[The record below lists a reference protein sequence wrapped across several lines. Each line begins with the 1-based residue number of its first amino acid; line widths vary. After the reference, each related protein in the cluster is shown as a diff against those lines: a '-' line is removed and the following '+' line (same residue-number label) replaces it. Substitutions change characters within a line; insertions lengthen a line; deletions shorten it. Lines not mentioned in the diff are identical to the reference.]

1 MSKLDRNLEALSA
14 YLDGEL
20 QVDERAQFE
29 KLLEKDEDLKRFYEE
44 LKRTRLVLRNT
55 PTLRAPRNYFLT
67 PAMVGQTGKP
77 KWAFPVFRFAS
88 AFAALLLV
96 LLFLGDYFVFQ
107 SPVLSSERSTLMAD
121 SIQSG
126 IEQPA
131 MAPEVVETEPQEVP
145 AEPLMLEVP
154 QEEEAAEGAVEENIS
169 PSKAPAPA
177 VEKALP
183 TQLLPSAEAG
193 EMLGS
198 MIEED
203 SQQLFESRAPT
214 VLSEGE
220 IQGVLSIWLLIRI
233 SEVALMIIAIS
244 TGIAAIYFYRKR

>member
-1 MSKLDRNLEALSA
+1 MSKSDRNLEALSA

-20 QVDERAQFE
+20 QGNERAQIE
-29 KLLEKDEDLKRFYEE
+29 KMLEQDKDLKVWFEE
-44 LKRTRLVLRNT
+44 LKRTRLVLRNI

-77 KWAFPVFRFAS
+77 SWAFPVFRFAS

-107 SPVLSSERSTLMAD
+107 SSVISTERSMLVAD
-121 SIQSG
+121 SLQSG
-126 IEQPA
+126 MEEAA
-131 MAPEVVETEPQEVP
+131 MTLESVETEPQAAP
-145 AEPLMLEVP
+145 AEPLMLEMP

-169 PSKAPAPA
+169 PSLAPAPA

-183 TQLLPSAEAG
+183 TEQIPSADAG
-193 EMLGS
+193 DMLGS
-198 MIEED
+198 VIEED
-203 SQQLFESRAPT
+203 ASRLFDSQAPT
-214 VLSEGE
+214 GLSEE
-220 IQGVLSIWLLIRI
+220 EVQGVIDTWMLIRV
-233 SEVALMIIAIS
+233 SEVALLIIAIL